1 VRRSGD
7 PVVPPNI
14 TGSRRQAVGTARI
27 LVVEDEPF
35 IRQILKVQLETSGY
49 TVATAENGVQALEE
63 IKNNRPDL
71 VLLDLMMPDM
81 DGHEVCKR
89 LKNCY
94 ETSNIPVIILTA
106 KSDLGEKVRTLEH
119 GANDYLTKPYEQDEL
134 LARVRNLLRWSQ
146 TQREAN
152 PLTGF
157 PGNVSIEHEANRR
170 LFRRDVFAFM
180 YIDLDYFKPFNDH
193 YGYKRGDDVIRL
205 ISKVISDSVR
215 RLGNAND
222 FIGHIGGDDFVVMT
236 SPDRADDIADDIVR
250 EFDAGSK
257 ELYDPVDL
265 ERGYIE
271 IESRNGAM
279 DKFGFVSVTIAIVT
293 NVRQEITHFAR
304 LSDLVSELKR
314 YGKSVKG
321 SIVVTERRT
330 DQTGAHAGKAEASG
344 GG

>member
-1 VRRSGD
+1 M
-7 PVVPPNI
+7 
-14 TGSRRQAVGTARI
+14 GTAKI

-49 TVATAENGVQALEE
+49 TVATAENGVQALKE
-63 IKNNRPDL
+63 IKSNRPDL

-89 LKNCY
+89 LKDCY

-106 KSDLGEKVRTLEH
+106 KSDLGEKVRTLEY

-134 LARVRNLLRWSQ
+134 LARVRNLLKWSQ
-146 TQREAN
+146 SQREAN
-152 PLTGF
+152 PLTGL

-180 YIDLDYFKPFNDH
+180 YIDLDHFKPFNDH
-193 YGYKRGDDVIRL
+193 YGYKKGDDVIRL
-205 ISKVISDSVR
+205 LSNVISDAVR
-215 RLGNAND
+215 RLGNPND
-222 FIGHIGGDDFVVMT
+222 FIGHIGGDDFVVMS
-236 SPDRADDIADDIVR
+236 SPDRADSIADDIVR
-250 EFDAGSK
+250 EFDARSK
-257 ELYDPVDL
+257 ELYDQVDL
-265 ERGYIE
+265 ARGNIE
-271 IESRNGAM
+271 VESRSGVRE
-279 DKFGFVSVTIAIVT
+279 KFDLVSVTIAVVT
-293 NVRQEITHFAR
+293 NTRQEITHFAR

-330 DQTGAHAGKAEASG
+330 DSAGTPAEKAGASG
-344 GG
+344 GGNVG

>member
-1 VRRSGD
+1 
-7 PVVPPNI
+7 
-14 TGSRRQAVGTARI
+14 VGTAKI

-63 IKNNRPDL
+63 IKSNRPDL

-89 LKNCY
+89 LKDCY

-106 KSDLGEKVRTLEH
+106 KSDLGEKVRTLEY

-134 LARVRNLLRWSQ
+134 LARVRNLLKWSQ

-152 PLTGF
+152 PLTGL

-170 LFRRDVFAFM
+170 IFRRDVFAFM
-180 YIDLDYFKPFNDH
+180 YIDLDHFKPFNDH
-193 YGYKRGDDVIRL
+193 YGYKKGDDVIRL
-205 ISKVISDSVR
+205 LSNVISDAVR
-215 RLGNAND
+215 RLGNPND
-222 FIGHIGGDDFVVMT
+222 FIGHIGGDDFVVMS
-236 SPDRADDIADDIVR
+236 SPDRSDSIADDIVR
-250 EFDAGSK
+250 EFDARSK
-257 ELYDPVDL
+257 ELYDQVDL
-265 ERGYIE
+265 ARGNIE
-271 IESRNGAM
+271 VESRSGERE
-279 DKFGFVSVTIAIVT
+279 KFDLVSVTVAVVT
-293 NVRQEITHFAR
+293 NTRQEITHFAR

-330 DQTGAHAGKAEASG
+330 DSAGANAEKAEASG
-344 GG
+344 GGNVG

>member
-1 VRRSGD
+1 M
-7 PVVPPNI
+7 
-14 TGSRRQAVGTARI
+14 GTARI

-35 IRQILKVQLETSGY
+35 IRQILKVQLELAGY
-49 TVATAENGVQALEE
+49 TVATAENGVQALQE
-63 IKNNRPDL
+63 IKNGRPDL

-89 LKNCY
+89 LKCCH

-134 LARVRNLLRWSQ
+134 LARVRNLLKWSQ

-170 LFRRDVFAFM
+170 IFRRDMFAFM
-180 YIDLDYFKPFNDH
+180 YIDLDHFKPFNDH
-193 YGYKRGDDVIRL
+193 YGYKRGDDVIRTL
-205 ISKVISDSVR
+205 ANVIADAVR
-215 RLGNAND
+215 GLGNPND

-236 SPDRADDIADDIVR
+236 TPDKADAIAGEIVSR
-250 EFDAGSK
+250 FDARSR

-265 ERGYIE
+265 KRGYIE
-271 IESRNGAM
+271 VESRSGARENF
-279 DKFGFVSVTIAIVT
+279 DLVSVTIAVVT
-293 NVRQEITHFAR
+293 NQRQEITHFAR

-330 DQTGAHAGKAEASG
+330 DSSGTHAEKAEASG
-344 GG
+344 GGGVG